1 MEKTLNFTF
10 KSKGQEIK
18 LGSGTSY
25 GIVTYTGIAAPDV
38 LLAKTQNVL
47 QDGSA
52 VSGIYL
58 VDRLISV
65 TVELSVTQNQEL
77 HRQQLIH
84 FFNPKTTGNLILN
97 YCGIERN
104 IDYIVNKFDIITPVT
119 LWENLSFTVD
129 LICPKPYWNDM
140 DSFGK
145 NIAHITKQFA
155 FPLAIPAGK
164 GKIMGYKTF
173 KREVLLNNPG
183 DAATGVEIVF
193 VALRGTVVNPKL
205 IKVSTGEYL
214 RAVLTMKKGDRLTF
228 NTNERSKRVE
238 LNGENVIHLL
248 DRHSTFFNIDVGDN
262 LLRYD
267 ADENYIN
274 IEVRPFY
281 TPKYL
286 GV

>member
-25 GIVTYTGIAAPDV
+25 GIVTYSGIAAPDV

-58 VDRLISV
+58 IDRLISV
-65 TVELSVTQNQEL
+65 TAELSVTQNQEL
-77 HRQQLIH
+77 NRQQLIH
-84 FFNPKTTGNLILN
+84 FFNPKTTGNLTVN
-97 YCGIERN
+97 YCGVERN
-104 IDYIVNKFDIITPVT
+104 IDYIVNKFDVITPAT
-119 LWENLSFTVD
+119 LWENLSFTID

-155 FPLAIPAGK
+155 FPLGIPMGK

-205 IKVSTGEYL
+205 IKASTGEYL
-214 RAVLTMKKGDRLTF
+214 RAVLTMQKGDRLTF

-274 IEVRPFY
+274 IEVRPYY